1 MCYDNAMKEYTIAKS
16 DNGIRLDKLLF
27 KIMPGAPSSV
37 VYKSLRKKRVKVNG
51 KRAADGS
58 VRLCA
63 GDLLEIYINDEFFA
77 EAGVPAWESSAV
89 KPRFLYED
97 ENIAVLIK
105 PSGLPS
111 QDMPDRPGYSLES
124 GFRKALLERGELEPG
139 GAYIPSLCHRIDRNT
154 SGLVL
159 AAKNR
164 GAHEIIAQ
172 KIKSKEIRKFYICR
186 VEGEPRPKAA
196 EIRGYISKVGQ
207 NKFAFSKSDK
217 GGGKAASLKY
227 RVIGSEKGASL
238 VEVELYSGRTHQIR
252 AVMSY
257 LGCPI
262 AGDIK
267 YGAGRREGGYQELR
281 AYKIKFEFK
290 SDGGILEY
298 LNGREFEHGE
308 H

>member
-1 MCYDNAMKEYTIAKS
+1 M
-16 DNGIRLDKLLF
+16 
-27 KIMPGAPSSV
+27 
-37 VYKSLRKKRVKVNG
+37 
-51 KRAADGS
+51 
-58 VRLCA
+58 
-63 GDLLEIYINDEFFA
+63 
-77 EAGVPAWESSAV
+77 
-89 KPRFLYED
+89 
-97 ENIAVLIK
+97 LIK

-196 EIRGYISKVGQ
+196 EIRGHISK
-207 NKFAFSKSDK
+207 
-217 GGGKAASLKY
+217 
-227 RVIGSEKGASL
+227 
-238 VEVELYSGRTHQIR
+238 VELYSGRTHQIR

>member
-1 MCYDNAMKEYTIAKS
+1 
-16 DNGIRLDKLLF
+16 
-27 KIMPGAPSSV
+27 MPDAPSGV

-51 KRAADGS
+51 KRMTDGS
-58 VRLCA
+58 ARLSA
-63 GDLLEIYINDEFFA
+63 GDLLELYINDEFFA
-77 EAGVPAWESSAV
+77 GTKTPAWESCAV
-89 KPRFLYED
+89 TPEFVYED
-97 ENIAVLIK
+97 ENIAVLFK
-105 PSGLPS
+105 PPGLPS

-124 GFRKALLERGELEPG
+124 GFRKTLFERGELEPG

-164 GAHEIIAQ
+164 EAHKIVSD

-186 VEGEPRPKAA
+186 VEGELRPKRA
-196 EIRGYISKVGQ
+196 EISGYISKVGQ
-207 NKFAFSKSDK
+207 NRFRFTKSDK
-217 GGGKAASLKY
+217 DGGKAASLSY
-227 RVIGSEKGASL
+227 RVVDQEKGMGL

-252 AVMSY
+252 AVMAY
-257 LGCPI
+257 LGYPI
-262 AGDIK
+262 VGDIK
-267 YGAGRREGGYQELR
+267 YGAKRREGGYQELC

-298 LNGREFEHGE
+298 LNGREFEYGE

>member
-1 MCYDNAMKEYTIAKS
+1 MKKYEIAKS

-27 KIMPGAPSSV
+27 KLMPDAPSSV

-51 KRAADGS
+51 RRVIDGS
-58 VRLCA
+58 ARLSA
-63 GDLLEIYINDEFFA
+63 GDRLELYINDEFFGEPKA
-77 EAGVPAWESSAV
+77 PAWESCAV
-89 KPRFLYED
+89 TPEFVYED
-97 ENIAVLIK
+97 ENIAALFK

-124 GFRKALLERGELEPG
+124 GFRKILLERGELEPG

-164 GAHEIIAQ
+164 EAHEIIAD

-186 VEGEPRPKAA
+186 VEGELKPKSAD
-196 EIRGYISKVGQ
+196 IRGYIAKVGQ
-207 NKFAFSKSDK
+207 NRFRFSESGVD
-217 GGGKAASLKY
+217 GGKAASLSY
-227 RVIGSEKGASL
+227 RVIGKEKGMSV

-252 AVMSY
+252 AVMAY

-267 YGAGRREGGYQELR
+267 YGAKRREGGYQELR
-281 AYKIKFEFK
+281 AHKIKFEFK

-298 LNGREFEHGE
+298 LNGKEFEYGE